1 MEERGKSASKRKH
14 FDYMFKMV
22 LIGDTCVGKSC
33 VLTRFADDNF
43 SENHVTTIG
52 VDFRFK
58 SLEING
64 YSIKLQIWDTAGQ
77 ERYKTIT
84 NSYYRG
90 AEGII
95 VVFDLWNRESF
106 SNVKTWLEEAQKH
119 ADENTEV
126 MILGNKSDMA
136 GSRQVSDEDINK
148 FKSETAMMFNS
159 DMTIVEWSAKEGTNI
174 ELGFTQMAKKLMIN
188 KMAMESDSDDERDA
202 YRAGSQGTKLSNMS
216 PQKEYMAGES
226 CWGS

>member
-95 VVFDLWNRESF
+95 VVFDL
-106 SNVKTWLEEAQKH
+106 
-119 ADENTEV
+119 
-126 MILGNKSDMA
+126 
-136 GSRQVSDEDINK
+136 
-148 FKSETAMMFNS
+148 
-159 DMTIVEWSAKEGTNI
+159 
-174 ELGFTQMAKKLMIN
+174 
-188 KMAMESDSDDERDA
+188 
-202 YRAGSQGTKLSNMS
+202 
-216 PQKEYMAGES
+216 
-226 CWGS
+226 